1 MFPNASK
8 RQKNRKSEN
17 SSINR
22 ESYPTLSPRSC
33 SKKVQKTKQSG
44 ENGKHR
50 ASDLLRLSPLRS
62 RIRASSAEPVGQLS
76 ISLSLSLHAFPPGC
90 FFFLRKMA
98 FFVPIALLCDFGRC
112 SQHELETYLSKKH
125 DKLLSGALRPKSYR
139 KRFSMAI
146 VDGFAVEMTD
156 EQVAI
161 QLSTNR

>member
-1 MFPNASK
+1 MKLWYLPPGSSRPLPYDGKGSIRGQFSVSCRNRNQKHSQRLTSSFSTSIPNTSVFGG
-8 RQKNRKSEN
+8 
-17 SSINR
+17 
-22 ESYPTLSPRSC
+22 TGRS
-33 SKKVQKTKQSG
+33 TF
-44 ENGKHR
+44 H
-50 ASDLLRLSPLRS
+50 
-62 RIRASSAEPVGQLS
+62 
-76 ISLSLSLHAFPPGC
+76 LSLSFSPRISTRM

-98 FFVPIALLCDFGRC
+98 FFAPIALLCDFGRC